1 MKQMIHS
8 VLSRLSPRRYFYLSS
23 VLVVLVYCKPIFTV
37 WAYSDEYDLFKKNP
51 LLGMHMR
58 KDGSLLSGA
67 IYDYISAWLVN
78 SPADL
83 WRLRLI
89 SLVLLLLIINTIAIK
104 IHLSNQSS
112 LIQFALPITLMLPA
126 PMTFISW
133 ALVWQGS
140 LGMFLSFYASQY
152 WINSKSYKRFIAP
165 IIVLGALYIS
175 PVAAFTYFGFFSA
188 IHILSKTPSRI
199 FLRKLMSVILLFTIS
214 CVTSLIVLFVSVRFF
229 DLVLNQRVELVKLAD
244 VPAKVLWLVSRPFA
258 VSTRFFD
265 IHSPGFFNV
274 LFVFSIVIAVVIL
287 GIISQAREIEES
299 SFARIALYFFCLS
312 ASITPIIITWSNQIE
327 FRYIF
332 APSWSIFIVTI
343 VFISELSRKRLKLN
357 KLLITVSIISILFAG
372 ITTVTVNTDKQFISP
387 YKSKNQF
394 LSGEIDKCVRESG
407 TISGVI
413 IKNPQYPFPSRA
425 NLGIFSQVTDL
436 ASPWVPIPS
445 VKLVLAEKGF
455 LNVQIFMEN
464 KGTKDLNKS
473 CIIDLEIYRKI
484 LVASS

>member
-23 VLVVLVYCKPIFTV
+23 VLVVLVYCKPIFTI
-37 WAYSDEYDLFKKNP
+37 WAYSDEYDLFKINP

-58 KDGSLLSGA
+58 KDGNLLSGV
-67 IYDYISAWLVN
+67 IYDYISAWIVN

-83 WRLRLI
+83 WKLRLI
-89 SLVLLLLIINTIAIK
+89 SLFLLLLIINTIARK

-112 LIQFALPITLMLPA
+112 LIQFVLPITLMLPA

-133 ALVWQGS
+133 ALLWQGS
-140 LGMFLSFYASQY
+140 LGIFLSFYASQY
-152 WINSKSYKRFIAP
+152 WVNSESYKRFISP

-199 FLRKLMSVILLFTIS
+199 FLRKLMSLILLFIIS
-214 CVTSLIVLFVSVRFF
+214 GVTSLIVLFINVRFF
-229 DLVLNQRVELVKLAD
+229 DVPLNQRVGLVKFAD
-244 VPAKVLWLVSRPFA
+244 VPEKVFWLVSRPLA

-265 IHSPGFFNV
+265 IHSPGFFNT
-274 LFVFSIVIAVVIL
+274 LFVFSIVIAVVVL
-287 GIISQAREIEES
+287 GIISQGREIGES
-299 SFARIALYFFCLS
+299 SFARLALYFFCLL
-312 ASITPIIITWSNQIE
+312 ASITPLVITWSNQIE

-332 APSWSIFIVTI
+332 APSWSIFVVTI
-343 VFISELSRKRLKLN
+343 VFLSELTRKKSKLN
-357 KLLITVSIISILFAG
+357 KLLTTISIILILFAG
-372 ITTVTVNTDKQFISP
+372 MTTVTVNTDKQFISP
-387 YKSKNQF
+387 FISKNQF
-394 LSGEIDKCVRESG
+394 LTDEIDKCAKKLGS
-407 TISGVI
+407 ISGVI

-445 VKLVLAEKGF
+445 VKFILAAKGF
-455 LNVQIFMEN
+455 PYAQISMEDE
-464 KGTKDLNKS
+464 GMEEQNKS
-473 CIIDLEIYRKI
+473 CIINLERYREI
-484 LVASS
+484 LVASP